1 MQLRARR
8 DLRDTQMITTKRL
21 ALFYLSLLVG
31 VATLPARADVYK
43 VVAADG
49 SVTFTNVY
57 RPGRGY
63 VRILRT
69 PKAKVAAPAVA
80 RAPRPPGVRPPAAQ
94 PASPPPA
101 TRAPAGLPYASQVAA
116 AAAAHQL
123 PEALLHAVIRTE
135 SNYNPVAISGRGAI
149 GLMQLMPDTARELG
163 VSDPWDP
170 AANIHGGARY
180 LKHLLQMFDNDLQLA
195 LAAYNAGPGA
205 VLRQGRAI
213 PPYAETRQYV
223 PRVIERFRHLQ
234 NK

>member
-1 MQLRARR
+1 MTMKRR
-8 DLRDTQMITTKRL
+8 
-21 ALFYLSLLVG
+21 ALFYLGLLVL
-31 VATLPARADVYK
+31 AAALPARADIYR

-57 RPGRGY
+57 RPGKGY
-63 VRILRT
+63 VRVLRT
-69 PKAKVAAPAVA
+69 PRPAPSRALAADSARRSPPVAPA
-80 RAPRPPGVRPPAAQ
+80 PAE
-94 PASPPPA
+94 
-101 TRAPAGLPYASQVAA
+101 LPYASQVAA

-123 PEALLHAVIRTE
+123 PEALLHAVIRSE
-135 SNYNPVAISGRGAI
+135 SNYNPLAISRRGAI

-180 LKHLLQMFDNDLQLA
+180 LKHLLQLFDNDLPLA

-213 PPYAETRQYV
+213 PPYAETRAYV
-223 PRVIERFRHLQ
+223 PQVIERFRHLQ
-234 NK
+234 GR

>member
-1 MQLRARR
+1 
-8 DLRDTQMITTKRL
+8 MIKRL
-21 ALFYLSLLVG
+21 ALFYLSILVG
-31 VATLPARADVYK
+31 VAALPVRADVYK

-49 SVTFTNVY
+49 SVTFTNIY

-69 PKAKVAAPAVA
+69 PKVKAVAPAVA
-80 RAPRPPGVRPPAAQ
+80 RAPRAPSARPATSRSATPQ
-94 PASPPPA
+94 PA
-101 TRAPAGLPYASQVAA
+101 TQAPAGLPFASQVAA

-163 VSDPWDP
+163 VTDPWDP

-180 LKHLLQMFDNDLQLA
+180 LKSLLQMFDNDLHLA

-234 NK
+234 NR

>member
-80 RAPRPPGVRPPAAQ
+80 RAPRPPAAQ
-94 PASPPPA
+94 PASPHPA

>member
-1 MQLRARR
+1 M
-8 DLRDTQMITTKRL
+8 KRL
-21 ALFYLSLLVG
+21 ALFYLCILATA
-31 VATLPARADVYK
+31 VALPVRADIYK
-43 VVAADG
+43 AVAADG

-57 RPGRGY
+57 RPGRNY
-63 VRILRT
+63 VRVLRT
-69 PKAKVAAPAVA
+69 PKPKPAKPTKPKAVAPAVA
-80 RAPRPPGVRPPAAQ
+80 RKPLPAA
-94 PASPPPA
+94 P
-101 TRAPAGLPYASQVAA
+101 APAGLPYAGQVAA

-163 VSDPWDP
+163 VADPWDP

-180 LKHLLQMFDNDLQLA
+180 LKSLLQMFDNDLQLA
-195 LAAYNAGPGA
+195 LAAYNAGPAA

-213 PPYAETRQYV
+213 PPYAETREYV

>member
-1 MQLRARR
+1 
-8 DLRDTQMITTKRL
+8 MIKRL
-21 ALFYLSLLVG
+21 ALFYLSILVG
-31 VATLPARADVYK
+31 VAAQSVRADIYK

-57 RPGRGY
+57 RPGRNY
-63 VRILRT
+63 VRVLRT
-69 PKAKVAAPAVA
+69 PKPKPQPRAVA
-80 RAPRPPGVRPPAAQ
+80 PTAARSPRPSAPLPSAP
-94 PASPPPA
+94 
-101 TRAPAGLPYASQVAA
+101 APAGLPYASQVAA

-135 SNYNPVAISGRGAI
+135 SNYNPLAISGRGAI

-163 VSDPWDP
+163 VTDPWDP

-180 LKHLLQMFDNDLQLA
+180 LKQLMALFDNDLQLA

-223 PRVIERFRHLQ
+223 PKVIGRFQHLQ
-234 NK
+234 AAGRRNSR

>member
-1 MQLRARR
+1 
-8 DLRDTQMITTKRL
+8 MITTKRL

-80 RAPRPPGVRPPAAQ
+80 RAPRPPAAQ
-94 PASPPPA
+94 PA

>member
-1 MQLRARR
+1 
-8 DLRDTQMITTKRL
+8 MIKRL
-21 ALFYLSLLVG
+21 ALFYLCILVG
-31 VATLPARADVYK
+31 ATVLPVRADVYK
-43 VVAADG
+43 AVAADG

-69 PKAKVAAPAVA
+69 PKPKAVVPAAVKRPRLSAAVA
-80 RAPRPPGVRPPAAQ
+80 P
-94 PASPPPA
+94 SS
-101 TRAPAGLPYASQVAA
+101 LPYAAQVAA
-116 AAAAHQL
+116 AAAEHGL
-123 PEALLHAVIRTE
+123 PEALLHAVIHTE

-163 VSDPWDP
+163 VADPWDP
-170 AANIHGGARY
+170 TANIRGGARY
-180 LKHLLQMFDNDLQLA
+180 LKRLMAMFDNDLQLA

-223 PRVIERFRHLQ
+223 PRVIERFQRLETAARR
-234 NK
+234 NAR